1 MTIAQTCIK
10 DHCLK
15 PQPNSIF
22 KVHTISEAGLGHT
35 LLIFLSFFV
44 NLIINLD
51 YTLDFVQ
58 VKHFEFFFIFGGF
71 ES

>member
-10 DHCLK
+10 NHCLK
-15 PQPNSIF
+15 PHPDSVF

-44 NLIINLD
+44 NLIINPD

-58 VKHFEFFFIFGGF
+58 
-71 ES
+71 S